1 MFDHFFHMFVAPP
14 LLEKPRISA
23 SSVAAKGAL
32 AAVLCATKSVARDS
46 KAVENRGKGGENGET
61 PWKTGAFHGKMWE
74 NLWKSSRNGDFQW
87 F

>member
-1 MFDHFFHMFVAPP
+1 M
-14 LLEKPRISA
+14 
-23 SSVAAKGAL
+23 AAKGAL